1 LTVTGCGGVS
11 EGEPEAA
18 AEVDEVSGKQPV
30 PAILTSVESSAEDIV
45 DLAVSRDRRNAV
57 AEAERLEAATD
68 GRRLA
73 ALTRSGVR
81 AATIARLKER
91 ASRLAWLAHNGAFV
105 DVALAANSV
114 SELMPGLYGR
124 FQNPVPAAI
133 LTLDYLDREAQFRSL
148 AGADKQVARA
158 VTELAR
164 TWNGVRA
171 KVVAA
176 GGKREAAAYS
186 RHVAAMRRLAP
197 GAAKKVRAEAVHGL
211 ELVDQMEQVFA
222 R

>member
-1 LTVTGCGGVS
+1 VTGCGGAS
-11 EGEPEAA
+11 EGEPEA

-73 ALTRSGVR
+73 ALTGAGVQ

-91 ASRLAWLAHNGAFV
+91 ASRLARLAHNGAFV

-133 LTLDYLDREAQFRSL
+133 LTLDYLDREAQFRSI
-148 AGADKQVARA
+148 AGEDKQVARA
-158 VTELAR
+158 VTELTR
-164 TWNGVRA
+164 TWSGVRA

-176 GGKREAAAYS
+176 GGKSEAAAYS

-197 GAAKKVRAEAVHGL
+197 GAAKTVRAEAVHGL